1 MDCVV
6 VCDKKRKSLKHMT
19 KLERERER
27 ERERDR
33 EERLL
38 CSKMQCLGYYIN
50 PKYFF
55 FYERATLGEFF
66 L

>member
-19 KLERERER
+19 KL